1 MKKILALLLALTM
14 VFALAA
20 CGNSASGSTGGKES
34 SAVLYHA
41 YSSQPYVT
49 LDPRSENSNGIMVLH
64 NVYETLTHYNDA
76 TGEVEALLAKDWS
89 VNETGDVWVF
99 NLRDDVTFH
108 DGTPMTAANVVK
120 SINKTI
126 EMGMGAAYIW
136 DAVESIEQTGEYQV
150 TFTCSYPA
158 PVDLIASAAYASY
171 IISDAA
177 VDQDTEWFNAGNDGG
192 TGPYTIAQANGDTCV
207 MTAYEN
213 YRGGWTDKQ
222 YKNVIIKEVP
232 ESNARRQLLETGE
245 AQITAELSST
255 DNAALRAETDKVDV
269 NTFPTY
275 TNVVLMLNHES
286 APCSNTE
293 FRKALAYAFPYQET
307 VDSVLEGSGAVSNGL
322 VAAGLWGHDDSL
334 VDYSCDL
341 DKAAECLAASGVT
354 GDDLNITLTYTT
366 GDDAYTSWAQLY
378 QINLKKIG
386 INLELKPMEWDA
398 QWELAQANDPEARQD
413 MFAFIWWPDYATP
426 ESWFASMVLSEE
438 EICYN
443 LGYIKDEHYDELITE
458 AIEKT
463 STDRDLAIKNYAEVQ
478 QGIID
483 NADIISLYD
492 IVDTFVTSKSISG
505 VYENPAYPA
514 SIYYYNVTMN

>member
-1 MKKILALLLALTM
+1 
-14 VFALAA
+14 
-20 CGNSASGSTGGKES
+20 
-34 SAVLYHA
+34 
-41 YSSQPYVT
+41 
-49 LDPRSENSNGIMVLH
+49 MVLH

-136 DAVESIEQTGEYQV
+136 DAVESIEQTGNYQV
-150 TFTCSYPA
+150 TFTCSYPS
-158 PVDLIASAAYASY
+158 PVDPIASAAYASY

-177 VDQDTEWFNAGNDGG
+177 VDQDTEWFNAGNDDG
-192 TGPYTIAQANGDTCV
+192 TGPYTIAQAN
-207 MTAYEN
+207 
-213 YRGGWTDKQ
+213 
-222 YKNVIIKEVP
+222 
-232 ESNARRQLLETGE
+232 
-245 AQITAELSST
+245 
-255 DNAALRAETDKVDV
+255 
-269 NTFPTY
+269 
-275 TNVVLMLNHES
+275 
-286 APCSNTE
+286 
-293 FRKALAYAFPYQET
+293 
-307 VDSVLEGSGAVSNGL
+307 
-322 VAAGLWGHDDSL
+322 
-334 VDYSCDL
+334 
-341 DKAAECLAASGVT
+341 
-354 GDDLNITLTYTT
+354 
-366 GDDAYTSWAQLY
+366 
-378 QINLKKIG
+378 
-386 INLELKPMEWDA
+386 
-398 QWELAQANDPEARQD
+398 DPEARQD
-413 MFAFIWWPDYATP
+413 LFAFIWWPDYATP
-426 ESWFASMVLSEE
+426 ESWFASLVLSEE

-458 AIEKT
+458 TIEKT

-514 SIYYYNVTMN
+514 SIYCYNVTMN

>member
-1 MKKILALLLALTM
+1 M
-14 VFALAA
+14 
-20 CGNSASGSTGGKES
+20 
-34 SAVLYHA
+34 
-41 YSSQPYVT
+41 
-49 LDPRSENSNGIMVLH
+49 
-64 NVYETLTHYNDA
+64 
-76 TGEVEALLAKDWS
+76 
-89 VNETGDVWVF
+89 
-99 NLRDDVTFH
+99 
-108 DGTPMTAANVVK
+108 
-120 SINKTI
+120 
-126 EMGMGAAYIW
+126 
-136 DAVESIEQTGEYQV
+136 
-150 TFTCSYPA
+150 
-158 PVDLIASAAYASY
+158 
-171 IISDAA
+171 
-177 VDQDTEWFNAGNDGG
+177 
-192 TGPYTIAQANGDTCV
+192 
-207 MTAYEN
+207 
-213 YRGGWTDKQ
+213 
-222 YKNVIIKEVP
+222 
-232 ESNARRQLLETGE
+232 
-245 AQITAELSST
+245 
-255 DNAALRAETDKVDV
+255 
-269 NTFPTY
+269 
-275 TNVVLMLNHES
+275 
-286 APCSNTE
+286 
-293 FRKALAYAFPYQET
+293 
-307 VDSVLEGSGAVSNGL
+307 SNGL

-413 MFAFIWWPDYATP
+413 LFAFIWWPDYATP
-426 ESWFASMVLSEE
+426 ESWFASLVLSEE